1 MSTAMAGG
9 GEPDFLSALVES
21 LPGAAFVIDADGAV
35 RFATR
40 SAAELVDRDP
50 DDVVG
55 RSVLEFVDEDT
66 AWAYAAAVAMASDY
80 PHVVMG
86 PLRITIVLPSGGH
99 RSADLWAL
107 NRTDDPI
114 VAGIVCLLTPETTA
128 VGLAEAVNAIAT
140 KAPFATVAARVV
152 RAMKG
157 HPTTSEAAVLSAGA
171 SGFRAVASSTEELPS
186 VSAEGPWNLAVETNA
201 RQLPATLDELPPE
214 VAEDARRLGFS
225 TVWIEPV
232 GSVDPPARGVLVLWR
247 SHPGRPTPNE
257 LNAMHQGASIL
268 ALAWERHDSVP

>member
-50 DDVVG
+50 ADVIG

-66 AWAYAAAVAMASDY
+66 AWAYAAAVAMAGDY
-80 PHVVMG
+80 PHVIMG
-86 PLRITIVLPSGGH
+86 PLRITIVRPNGGH
-99 RSADLWAL
+99 RAADLWAL

-128 VGLAEAVNAIAT
+128 VGLAEAVSGLTSNAPCVTIAG
-140 KAPFATVAARVV
+140 RVV
-152 RAMKG
+152 RAMQG
-157 HPTTSEAAVLSAGA
+157 HPTTSEAALLSAGA
-171 SGFRAVASSTEELPS
+171 SGFRAVATSTEELP
-186 VSAEGPWNLAVETNA
+186 VLAGDGPWTVAIQTNT
-201 RQLPATLDELPPE
+201 RQLPATLDELPPP
-214 VAEDARRLGFS
+214 VADDARRLGFR
-225 TVWIEPV
+225 TVWLEPV
-232 GSVDPPARGVLVLWR
+232 GDRAPARGVLVLWR
-247 SHPGRPTPNE
+247 AHPGRPTPNE
-257 LNAMHQGASIL
+257 LNAIHQGAAIL
-268 ALAWERHDSVP
+268 ALAWERHDSVT